1 MRDAQLFVSELAALT
16 FDELDQKISRASER
30 LQGACTDLYQYTLDT
45 LQKHIIELLPLCEE
59 MIQRYKRQGVATE
72 PLPNGMS
79 GLDAYF
85 FSKKLNYN
93 TIRGWIHR
101 YRDRMGKGD
110 SPDMAEMFKVRKPT
124 QPQLLAS
131 NVRRAIA
138 DAKQSG
144 GGLDEALVLIDSVLP
159 EDPYSHEPED
169 AESETPLITLAKRLC
184 REVEYLYSPKPL
196 PKKLATLVEKIRAH
210 ESVLPV
216 LTRAA

>member
-1 MRDAQLFVSELAALT
+1 VSEYAALS

-30 LQGACTDLYQYTLDT
+30 LQGACSELYQYTLDT
-45 LQKHIIELLPLCEE
+45 LQKHIVELLPLCEE
-59 MIQRYKRQGVATE
+59 MIRRYKRQGVATE

-85 FSKKLNYN
+85 YSKKLNYS
-93 TIRGWIHR
+93 TIRGWLHR

-110 SPDMAEMFKVRKPT
+110 SPDMAEMFKVRKPSPV
-124 QPQLLAS
+124 QSVGS
-131 NVRRAIA
+131 NVRRAMA

-144 GGLDEALVLIDSVLP
+144 ASLDEALVLIDSVLP
-159 EDPYSHEPED
+159 EDPYSHELDD
-169 AESETPLITLAKRLC
+169 AESETPLTTLAERLC

-196 PKKLATLVEKIRAH
+196 PKKLATLVEKIRAQQ
-210 ESVLPV
+210 SVLPV